1 MFCALVIAGGLA
13 LRASTAPESNKR
25 TILTVSQTVQIGDT
39 VLQPGQYLIKLLD
52 SETERHVVQI
62 FNKDE
67 SHIIATIVTVPV
79 ERIVPHGHTT
89 FTFYETPAGTARAL
103 RTWYYPGDLD
113 GQQFL
118 ESKHHEM
125 LAASTAVVDNPL
137 SFDQDTNAQQTTTAA
152 TQATTAETS
161 TTAQAQPATSDSQS
175 ADRQVTEPASAPPAE
190 AAQPAAP
197 AASTE
202 VAAAAPA
209 PAPEPTPAV
218 PAELPQTATSYPE
231 VAFIGFALLAL
242 ALVARLAQR
251 A

>member
-137 SFDQDTNAQQTTTAA
+137 SFDQDTNAQRTTTAA
-152 TQATTAETS
+152 TQTTTDETS

-175 ADRQVTEPASAPPAE
+175 ADRQVTEPASAPAPQPAPAE
-190 AAQPAAP
+190 N
-197 AASTE
+197 TE

-209 PAPEPTPAV
+209 PQPAPAPAM
-218 PAELPQTATSYPE
+218 PAELPHTASSYPE